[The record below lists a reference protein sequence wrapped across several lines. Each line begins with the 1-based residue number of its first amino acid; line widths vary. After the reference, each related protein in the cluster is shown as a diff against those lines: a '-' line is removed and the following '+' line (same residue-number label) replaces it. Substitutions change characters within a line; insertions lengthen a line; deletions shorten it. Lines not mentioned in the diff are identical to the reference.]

1 MQQQPNCE
9 ALHQDKSPD
18 IIKDTKGEV
27 SIKVPKW
34 FNLTLDQEFAILTQI
49 RTRSGLMKIMIDCQ
63 IENNLEVN
71 EVFEFLDNNHCMVEI
86 RKEMFS
92 IYILNLLL

>member
-1 MQQQPNCE
+1 
-9 ALHQDKSPD
+9 
-18 IIKDTKGEV
+18 
-27 SIKVPKW
+27 
-34 FNLTLDQEFAILTQI
+34 
-49 RTRSGLMKIMIDCQ
+49 MKIMIDCQ